1 MPTSRTRLLAALAV
15 MIPTL
20 ASAQPLPLGC
30 DVPTMEQMIADA
42 VADLKPCEAPGDGL
56 AAAEIY

>member
-1 MPTSRTRLLAALAV
+1 

-42 VADLKPCEAPGDGL
+42 VADLKPCDAPGDGL